1 MKPVFIPITALIV
14 LLFLLIA
21 GCTTNTGTPPA
32 APPVPATVSTPV
44 PAPQTITA
52 TASPLVTNEE
62 PVRALPPAQE
72 VNFDLTKDRPTSEI
86 HLLYQGGPGDVF
98 TQKILM
104 DVYTSNTS
112 YQEFV
117 MSNGNKPIPGDE
129 IVAPGT
135 RGGDRCVV
143 FVDSGG
149 TRYKVIDE
157 QVFAARI

>member
-1 MKPVFIPITALIV
+1 MRPVIIV
-14 LLFLLIA
+14 LVVILCVA
-21 GCTTNTGTPPA
+21 VSGCTSHTATPPA
-32 APPVPATVSTPV
+32 TTTVHAAAATLLPTTTTTPAVPD
-44 PAPQTITA
+44 
-52 TASPLVTNEE
+52 NE
-62 PVRALPPAQE
+62 PVRLMPPAQE
-72 VNFDLTKDRPTSEI
+72 VNLLLTKDRPTSEI

-104 DVYTSNTS
+104 DVYTSNTT

-117 MSNGNKPIPGDE
+117 MSNGKKPIPGDE

-143 FVDSGG
+143 FVDSAG